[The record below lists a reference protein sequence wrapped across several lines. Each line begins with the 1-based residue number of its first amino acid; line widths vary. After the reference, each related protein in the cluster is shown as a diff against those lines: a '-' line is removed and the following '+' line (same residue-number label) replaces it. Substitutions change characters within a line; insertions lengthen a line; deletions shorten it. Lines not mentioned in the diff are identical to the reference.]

1 MEVNLENNRVERFL
15 FELVSPEKLVFS
27 EHVTSVVLPSASG
40 ALTVM
45 ANHAPL
51 LASIVLGSVRARS
64 SSGEKLFA
72 VCGGV
77 ADITSSGCSLLA
89 ERVVAVEHLSFDD
102 LEQRILQFRATL
114 EENTNGEISHKVE
127 DFFHQIATVGDI
139 SMEA

>member
-1 MEVNLENNRVERFL
+1 MENNRVERFL

-27 EHVTSVVLPSASG
+27 EQVMSVVLPSASG

-51 LASIVLGSVRARS
+51 LASIVLGSVRVLT

-102 LEQRILQFRATL
+102 LEQKILQVRATL
-114 EENTNGEISHKVE
+114 EDDTNDGTSHKVE
-127 DFFHQIATVGDI
+127 DFFHQLTTVG
-139 SMEA
+139 SVLMEE